1 MLQDD
6 QARATPFLKDFDNS
20 IALYE
25 AYAAEQKKQTQKQK
39 RKFTPLDLAES
50 NELSSGP
57 LVVVRQVPGSEDSDG
72 FEQPEATE
80 AAGVHGGRRRR
91 VDSRAAG
98 DNATLTADPS
108 TSAQYDFS

>member
-50 NELSSGP
+50 NELGSGP

-72 FEQPEATE
+72 YEQPEEATE
-80 AAGVHGGRRRR
+80 AAGVRGGRRRR
-91 VDSRAAG
+91 VASCAAG
-98 DNATLTADPS
+98 DNA
-108 TSAQYDFS
+108 AQYDFS